1 MTGYATIKKTGQM
14 PRLPLSGSIDLTY
27 RCNNNCRHCW
37 LRVSPN
43 GREKQDELSFDE
55 ICHIVDDA
63 RAMGCRHWSI
73 SGGEPMLRPDF
84 PEIFDYITSKSTSY
98 SFNSNG
104 TLITPEIAELLTR
117 KGSKMIA
124 LYGATEAVHDHV
136 TRNPGSFRATM
147 RGFQLLKDAGAGF
160 LVQIIPMRDNY
171 HEFPAMVELA
181 QSLSPHYR
189 IGAAW
194 LYLSASGSKEKNAE
208 INVQR
213 LPPEEVIHLDNP
225 IPSHEEHRELDNHCK
240 GAGPDDRLFAR
251 CIEGRRD
258 FHVDPYGNM
267 TFCCFI
273 KEPGM
278 RYDIRKGTFQ
288 ECWEEFIPSLSAK
301 VRGDEEYSKNCKSC
315 ENRSDCRWCPVY
327 AYLETGRYS
336 AKIPYL
342 CEVADEAKKFKEIWR
357 KKHRRY
363 FTIAGI
369 TVCVETDL
377 DLDRIDFKNEFRP
390 FMADGPGVDNVTIR
404 HYFDLP
410 DLKEKDFGRE
420 LYRKA
425 PWAISRKGD
434 SWFYRGISP
443 DPDDPALHRIAVFN
457 ADHTKASIYSPPR
470 DADRILDEGWHSLSL
485 FPTDQIWIAP
495 LLADRDAVLMH
506 SAAAIINGQ
515 GLLFVG
521 HSEAGKSTTI
531 TLLKKEAETSRNRSH
546 HEVEILCD
554 DRNIIRHRNGGWY
567 VYGSWSHGDVPDV
580 SGASAPLRAILFLNQ
595 DTRNEITPLLDRN
608 EIFRRLLATLIRPM
622 VTTEWWQKEMDILER
637 IVAEVPCFLMHF
649 DKSGAIVP
657 ELTRLVRQDS

>member
-43 GREKQDELSFDE
+43 GREKHDELSFDE

-147 RGFQLLKDAGAGF
+147 RGFQLLKEAGAGF

-171 HEFPAMVELA
+171 HEFPEMVELA
-181 QSLSPHYR
+181 KSLSPHYR

-208 INVQR
+208 INTQR
-213 LPPEEVIHLDNP
+213 LPPEEVINLDNP
-225 IPSHEEHRELDNHCK
+225 VPSHEERDQEDHCR
-240 GAGPDDRLFAR
+240 GCGSDDSLFAR

-258 FHVDPYGNM
+258 FHLDPYGNM
-267 TFCCFI
+267 TFCGFI
-273 KEPGM
+273 KDPAM
-278 RYDIRKGTFQ
+278 RYSLRTGTFV
-288 ECWEEFIPSLSAK
+288 ECWEEFIPSLSGK
-301 VRGDEEYSKNCKSC
+301 IRGGEEYRKNCGSC
-315 ENRSDCRWCPVY
+315 KNRSDCRWCPVY

-342 CEVADEAKKFKEIWR
+342 CEVASEAKKFKENWR
-357 KKHRRY
+357 RKHRRY

-369 TVCVETDL
+369 TVCVESDL
-377 DLDRIDFKNEFRP
+377 DLDHMGFKEEFNS
-390 FMADGPGVDNVTIR
+390 FIADGPGVDNVTIR

-410 DLKEKDFGRE
+410 DLKEKDLGRE

-434 SWFYRGISP
+434 MWFYRGISP
-443 DPDDPALHRIAVFN
+443 DPDDPGLHRIAVFN
-457 ADHTKASIYSPPR
+457 ADHTRASIYSPPR
-470 DADRILDEGWHSLSL
+470 DADRIRDEGWHSLSL

-506 SAAAIINGQ
+506 SAAAIVNGQ

-521 HSEAGKSTTI
+521 HSEAGKSTTM

-546 HEVEILCD
+546 FEVEILCD
-554 DRNIIRHRNGGWY
+554 DRNIIQHRNGGWY
-567 VYGSWSHGDVPDV
+567 VYGTWSHGDVPDV
-580 SGASAPLRAILFLNQ
+580 SGASAPLRAILFLKQ
-595 DTRNEITPLLDRN
+595 DTRNEITPLTDRN
-608 EIFRRLLATLIRPM
+608 EIFRKLLATLIRPM
-622 VTTEWWQKEMDILER
+622 VTTEWWQKEIDILER

-649 DKSGAIVP
+649 DRSGAIVP
-657 ELTRLVRQDS
+657 ELTRLVRQGS